1 MKIDIMTLS
10 RRLYEKHIIN
20 YTADCI
26 CNFFSMQRIKLQKYP
41 SETCTKLPDEQT
53 FKVITDKCSLCHSK
67 DFETKELICARK
79 SMITD
84 AVQSGRMPKFKKLS
98 DEELKIILKWGM

>member
-1 MKIDIMTLS
+1 MKNISLTILLIASVILS
-10 RRLYEKHIIN
+10 ACSGL
-20 YTADCI
+20 
-26 CNFFSMQRIKLQKYP
+26 KLQKYP

-53 FKVITDKCSLCHSK
+53 FKVIIDKCSLCHSK

-98 DEELKIILKWGM
+98 GEELKIILKWGM

>member
-1 MKIDIMTLS
+1 MKNISLTILLIASVILS
-10 RRLYEKHIIN
+10 ACSGL
-20 YTADCI
+20 
-26 CNFFSMQRIKLQKYP
+26 KLQKYP
-41 SETCTKLPDEQT
+41 SETCTKMPDEQT
-53 FKVITDKCSLCHSK
+53 FKVITEKCSLCHKK